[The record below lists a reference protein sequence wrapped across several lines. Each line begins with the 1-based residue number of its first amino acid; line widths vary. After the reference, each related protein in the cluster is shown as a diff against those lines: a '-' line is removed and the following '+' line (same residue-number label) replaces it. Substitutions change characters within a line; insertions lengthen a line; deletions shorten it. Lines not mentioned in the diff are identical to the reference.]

1 MDQTKSNFFETQ
13 ILESIE
19 TIAKGIVSKLQFD
32 QTILC
37 TITNDDK
44 KKDGIYEVT
53 DGSSTFTATTS
64 DTTYSK
70 DTVVYVLI
78 PQGNYDNQKTII
90 GKYVD
95 TSASAVNYIPAS
107 ESIIEIVNEKFPE
120 EHSLLA
126 NGTNTGI
133 LINTTNW
140 NNTNLYTCASLRA
153 KFKTNLSQ
161 YNITQGSYG
170 LVLLLSG
177 YYVNEQNETIYVTDK
192 PYYFNCS
199 EMYGDPYNYNIY
211 YEHDIV
217 FDITDNFKEAKITN
231 YSLGFYQL
239 SDFIDLEG
247 EKIPT
252 IYKVNE
258 SDEPKYYKD
267 NLFVKDIEL
276 IFGYTTSEIKEEGIK
291 IYTPDDLKFEK
302 REDKK
307 TIHLKWFT
315 QGDVN
320 GRSLYGV
327 IDELSEVPGEK
338 KDFSIYWYRYNIG
351 NQPPD
356 GILKDDYWESIPNAV
371 YMDKTYIHKVKQAE
385 RWNPV
390 TEKNELV
397 YEIDEFGQ
405 PILDKPV
412 MVETDKIDYVLKK
425 NNEGLYYIIEDV
437 EESDTQKIIKNNDI
451 ADYDIIM
458 GRLASVQ
465 DKELSDDI
473 QKYDIIPLEKSFYNY
488 EDELDNPFTYEFYP
502 SEMLNEEYIKAVL
515 RYRQYEVIST
525 VDENDSTIT
534 WVSFK
539 ANYTDYKSNSL
550 EFRNKNHA
558 SRDFAGV
565 DLIRDMKLSC
575 QDGSSGAYMIYNNTT
590 NEISDPNKTDNILQ
604 ISFSNYSSI
613 DIPKEEEDCKIT
625 WKIPKNN
632 TMIKPV
638 NFKLKNQI
646 KYIRKAEGEGAPGFD
661 PNQEDLPAE
670 GDVPAFIPN
679 TEILPDDEG
688 YDIEWSDAGNGYY
701 ECSYYWTMKEDTTE
715 DKMYKDQILT
725 MHYGIESIYVASN
738 KNNTIICE
746 IEKYGRVYKSEI
758 PLYFGSSGVNGTKY
772 TLYVSLEKEYDE
784 SNKVISTT
792 DTVYLTKGN
801 TNWVKVIAK
810 LYDEKFKDITS
821 GKTFNWNW
829 FNTAL
834 GIEMQESENHSNECY
849 IRLTDTNCDLNNYYG
864 ILKVTSSIEW
874 LSGNTEISQYLPI
887 GVRQNNNIGQY
898 VGSKKVIY
906 DAKGNKPLDGSFQ
919 AEHVLKNQ
927 DGSIIEDVSWAV
939 KLFKSNGNED
949 NIVSNTWYAPSFDS
963 ITKASIQQTIDPNTG
978 ELLEETVINIEFSKD
993 NILKLKDLYFKEL
1006 EEIPMVIIAYPILNK
1021 GTPSESLGDPLF
1033 AQPLMY
1039 TQNQYG
1045 ISMLNNW
1052 DGNQI
1057 IDSKGNKILT
1067 ALVGA
1072 GIKNNNNTF
1081 SGVFLGDIEPVGA
1094 NVKTGL
1100 IGMDE
1105 SIQTFGFHTD
1115 GTAFIGAPGQG
1126 RINFDGTQGTISS
1139 HTGTTYFNLKE
1150 GSIHLSNEQTVDA
1163 DGNNINAAAKI
1174 LLDSNGKDAYF
1185 QISSKKLLPN
1195 GESSST
1201 EEQNLIH
1208 IGSSEYYLQS
1218 RDYTND
1224 EWNYEE
1230 PSSDPSNPAASTIY
1244 KKTGKGLKFDI
1255 NQGRL
1260 NAYDFE
1266 LRAGRVN
1273 GTENK
1278 EIIISSDEE
1287 GIPLSIGGDQFTVQW
1302 DGTMTAKNGY
1312 FTGNITANT
1321 GTIGGWT
1328 IVKNALF
1335 KAEESDVVYVNN
1347 TTKDALQSFNASDTS
1362 ILLAPGNIKGAT
1374 DAIGINNL
1382 SFTFTSYIKQS
1393 VSNTTGEVTSSD
1405 TTGWVNE
1412 TTTNLT
1418 DEVVFAIGQKFAVT
1432 RDGTIYANGA
1442 KLIGYTNNSSSSAV
1456 REELINIAAGKV
1468 AYETTQREAADDQIT
1483 KDYTAADTSITNGYL
1498 TADSQLMGRIGTVR
1512 EYFNGAINQIGTY
1525 GNKAVFMDQ
1534 GISEDGIEILYG
1546 YYNLTEDVFYK
1557 EELDITQVSNEISP
1571 VLNYQIFY
1579 DLIEKKYY
1587 KPNFNTEGTFQNTFT
1602 EETETNLSS
1611 TDLNYIIEGYYVGSK
1626 FYSNCGYKCST
1637 TDTHE
1642 HSTTALYINL
1652 NDSKAYLYE
1661 VTASGN
1667 PSKHYRLTTPDDNI
1681 AIFLVSTD
1689 GLLQANNAVIG
1700 GTIHAYSGRIGGW
1713 KINHIREGYGGLTYN
1728 NDDATYNGSG
1738 TAPWIIG
1745 VNGANIT
1752 PGEGLKI
1759 GNDELFGWVE
1769 GYTPPK
1775 ISETDNIDYA
1785 NVPVEKY
1792 NTKQCILN
1800 IGKKFAVDNEGIL
1813 YASGGYFSGDIQATS
1828 GKIGNWEITLDGDL
1842 RGVDEEAMSTI
1853 TLYTNHKS
1861 ADTSYEIFSKD
1872 YFYYENSMDCS
1883 LWNVSFDAEA
1893 VYIGQDEDGEYI
1905 YKYHWDKTR
1914 GDQYITPTNE
1924 TEGIGEY
1931 TFYDDYYIQDG
1942 YGNKVVHVNVN
1953 YDFYEPQLF
1962 SYTASGDLISQVE
1975 IYDSSDFNVSLVG
1988 TSGSNKNRWHKCYLY
2003 GDIYIKQSTNSPPSF
2018 LKLVIGATRYIKVGF
2033 LNDPNLDSDT
2043 ITDGME
2049 LTCRFYGWCFDES
2062 IKPGTFA
2069 PEMTTSLLW
2078 SFIVGSNMSAVQTK
2092 LLPIAKG
2099 ANIEIIGDDD
2109 YTYGLDWGKFSG
2121 DFKVLRDGSIEI
2133 FPGVLSLS
2141 NGISEKGLF
2150 YIDYEKYGKENE
2162 LLEAI
2167 SMKSYILPPILGAKM
2182 INGSFWSLV
2191 PQSND
2196 VQSSLSIGYREDLN
2210 SSLLKVIE
2218 FTSDGYTQLFKART
2232 EPFVNIYNLK
2242 RGGFKLNSLSPSEE
2256 FWPNALYTYNSIT
2269 KNSTVYS
2276 HYVGFVRSVGKTCQN
2291 LSNVFLGCKQ
2301 IDESSPDFPD
2311 ASDWGDAPYN
2321 FYIRFDGRVKFEA
2334 FHTKKWSNDTK
2345 FAIRPNETYS
2355 ERDSSENLY
2364 YLGTVSYPWD
2374 GLYLR
2379 VDNTTYNVN
2388 NLFDSTSSM
2397 TLNNVSVDSPNSGIV
2412 NVDTYQIN
2420 GSNVLYSN
2428 ASTGST
2434 LNVGTVN
2441 TDQMNSKIYIPIS
2454 SVKEPSISSTALA
2467 TATNVNQNGWK
2478 YAARQLDAG
2487 GFSYYCIDS
2496 IRAGKWSSDSGVN
2509 VTWDIGIDGS
2519 SGKKKV
2525 LGVETV
2531 DKDKITFRYV
2541 INLVAAHDG
2550 TMNQYATYAPRSSF
2564 QFVVNRDTNGTLD
2577 GEWSYFINKRR
2588 HTNSLTYGDKMKG
2601 NPNSCLGHSDYP
2613 WGYGYITTIVNTNA
2627 SSVTSI
2633 AETYANT
2640 SDIRL
2645 KDVQYNFDKSKL
2657 LTLYNILNPIAYKY
2671 KNLRDTDN
2679 HSRTHLGFLAQEVEQ
2694 AVFKVGLTNE
2704 DYAIIQIEDLQ
2715 TPIPGCE
2722 DGKKYYLNYNELH
2735 GLHVLKNQEQ
2745 DKRILELE
2753 QKVQYLEN
2761 KILELSGKGV

>member
-252 IYKVNE
+252 TYKVNE

-646 KYIRKAEGEGAPGFD
+646 KYMRKAEGEGAPGFD

-679 TEILPDDEG
+679 TEILPGDEG

-821 GKTFNWNW
+821 GKTFNWSW

-906 DAKGNKPLDGSFQ
+906 DAKGNKPLDDSFQ

-978 ELLEETVINIEFSKD
+978 ELLEETVVNIEFSKD

-1021 GTPSESLGDPLF
+1021 GTSSESLGDPLF

-1278 EIIISSDEE
+1278 EIIISSDEK

-1335 KAEESDVVYVNN
+1335 KAEESDVGYVNN

-1393 VSNTTGEVTSSD
+1393 VSNTTGEVTSSG

-1418 DEVVFAIGQKFAVT
+1418 DEVVFAIGQNFAVT

-1456 REELINIAAGKV
+1456 RDELIDIAAGKV

-1546 YYNLTEDVFYK
+1546 YYNLTNDVFYK
-1557 EELDITQVSNEISP
+1557 EVLDTTQVSNEISP
-1571 VLNYQIFY
+1571 ILNYQIFY
-1579 DLIEKKYY
+1579 DLIEEKYY
-1587 KPNFNTEGTFQNTFT
+1587 KPKFLETGKFDSF
-1602 EETETNLSS
+1602 EEINASS
-1611 TDLNYIIEGYYVGSK
+1611 LTSIDLNYIIKGYYVGSK

-1637 TDTHE
+1637 SETHE
-1642 HSTTALYINL
+1642 HSTAALYINL

-1661 VTASGN
+1661 ATASGN

-1738 TAPWIIG
+1738 TEPWIIG

-1752 PGEGLKI
+1752 PGDGLKI

-1813 YASGGYFSGDIQATS
+1813 YASGGYFSGDIQAST
-1828 GKIGNWEITLDGDL
+1828 GKIGNWEITDDGNLIGYAYSDAATKALLSTTTLHSISSSEEDL
-1842 RGVDEEAMSTI
+1842 NFPYIEVTDELQYSTI
-1853 TLYTNHKS
+1853 INATSSVTCYVINEGSYIDEDTFETRYKYSIYSEQNYYLYQAKFSNSYQSFQTSGIKNTSPLKIVSGTTEFENIDRVDLSHDFWLNGNDQYRRLKGAFTSSTNKASGNYTFSQAYSYMRNASMKISKTSDKGIVYQFLTGKS
-1861 ADTSYEIFSKD
+1861 ETDTSDDF
-1872 YFYYENSMDCS
+1872 
-1883 LWNVSFDAEA
+1883 
-1893 VYIGQDEDGEYI
+1893 
-1905 YKYHWDKTR
+1905 
-1914 GDQYITPTNE
+1914 YITCSVRIALLNIFG
-1924 TEGIGEY
+1924 TELIL
-1931 TFYDDYYIQDG
+1931 
-1942 YGNKVVHVNVN
+1942 
-1953 YDFYEPQLF
+1953 EP
-1962 SYTASGDLISQVE
+1962 
-1975 IYDSSDFNVSLVG
+1975 
-1988 TSGSNKNRWHKCYLY
+1988 LY
-2003 GDIYIKQSTNSPPSF
+2003 GSAFSIT
-2018 LKLVIGATRYIKVGF
+2018 GATLPNFSINSVDYSDINLSGNFSILRNGNIRIYPGAINL
-2033 LNDPNLDSDT
+2033 LNGEN
-2043 ITDGME
+2043 
-2049 LTCRFYGWCFDES
+2049 
-2062 IKPGTFA
+2062 
-2069 PEMTTSLLW
+2069 
-2078 SFIVGSNMSAVQTK
+2078 
-2092 LLPIAKG
+2092 
-2099 ANIEIIGDDD
+2099 
-2109 YTYGLDWGKFSG
+2109 
-2121 DFKVLRDGSIEI
+2121 
-2133 FPGVLSLS
+2133 
-2141 NGISEKGLF
+2141 EKGII
-2150 YIDYEKYGKENE
+2150 YIDYSKLATTQIKNYLTDIYSLPPLLSVLTPSENIWSVMIAE
-2162 LLEAI
+2162 DSDRSLFG
-2167 SMKSYILPPILGAKM
+2167 ILGHSEGENNYAGLVIDSTGNIYAQGVNPILGHQEYPWNNIYLNRFDTPTFSNK
-2182 INGSFWSLV
+2182 ITLGSNGSFT
-2191 PQSND
+2191 
-2196 VQSSLSIGYREDLN
+2196 
-2210 SSLLKVIE
+2210 VI
-2218 FTSDGYTQLFKART
+2218 
-2232 EPFVNIYNLK
+2232 
-2242 RGGFKLNSLSPSEE
+2242 RGGFHLNSKNSSNE
-2256 FWPNALYTYNSIT
+2256 FWPDALYTYN
-2269 KNSTVYS
+2269 TVKHGTS
-2276 HYVGFVRSVGKTCQN
+2276 NFKHYVGFIRAAGETSAKI
-2291 LSNVFLGCKQ
+2291 SNVFVGCKY
-2301 IDESSPDFPD
+2301 IVGGMNTNFPTSSEWSSS
-2311 ASDWGDAPYN
+2311 AYN
-2321 FYIRFDGRVKFEA
+2321 FYIRFDGKAGFNTIDASIIKINGQTALKMTDGVLYINGDNSMQVQSNGRISVFSGVVRVNG
-2334 FHTKKWSNDTK
+2334 NDTGS
-2345 FAIRPNETYS
+2345 A
-2355 ERDSSENLY
+2355 DGASS
-2364 YLGTVSYPWD
+2364 
-2374 GLYLR
+2374 
-2379 VDNTTYNVN
+2379 
-2388 NLFDSTSSM
+2388 
-2397 TLNNVSVDSPNSGIV
+2397 
-2412 NVDTYQIN
+2412 
-2420 GSNVLYSN
+2420 
-2428 ASTGST
+2428 
-2434 LNVGTVN
+2434 
-2441 TDQMNSKIYIPIS
+2441 
-2454 SVKEPSISSTALA
+2454 
-2467 TATNVNQNGWK
+2467 VNQNGFQN
-2478 YAARQLDAG
+2478 AALRIRSG
-2487 GFSYYCIDS
+2487 GFGYHCITS
-2496 IRAGKWSSDSGVN
+2496 IPCGAWYKKDGTTTTN
-2509 VTWDIGIDGS
+2509 LNWDVGIDGS
-2519 SGKKKV
+2519 SGKSAASATPN
-2525 LGVETV
+2525 L
-2531 DKDKITFRYV
+2531 DKIVYRYT
-2541 INLVAAHDG
+2541 INLSAEHPFN
-2550 TMNQYATYAPRSSF
+2550 TTYQEYAPRDSF
-2564 QFVVNRDTNGTLD
+2564 QFVVKRGTNGYLRN
-2577 GEWSYFINKRR
+2577 EEAYFLVKRR
-2588 HTNSLTYGDKMKG
+2588 VGSEDDESESLGAH
-2601 NPNSCLGHSDYP
+2601 PNSHLGTTGCP
-2613 WGYGYITTIVNTNA
+2613 WTYINGTTVA
-2627 SSVTSI
+2627 
-2633 AETYANT
+2633 AETYANV
-2640 SDIRL
+2640 SDSRL
-2645 KDVQYNFDKSKL
+2645 KDIQNQEI
-2657 LTLYNILNPIAYKY
+2657 LTKILNIYDNLNPIAYKY
-2671 KNLRDTDN
+2671 KNFTTDDN
-2679 HSRTHLGFLAQEVEQ
+2679 HSRTHIGFLAQEVESLIYDE
-2694 AVFKVGLTNE
+2694 GLTNE
-2704 DYAIIQIEDLQ
+2704 DFAAVQIVELNDDSNKL
-2715 TPIPGCE
+2715 E
-2722 DGKKYYLNYNELH
+2722 KKYYLNYNEFH

-2753 QKVQYLEN
+2753 QKVQELEQ
-2761 KILELSGKGV
+2761 KILELREKGV